1 MKISIK
7 SVAFVVVIAVILL
20 AVFTKGNVR
29 APKAENNQASLDQ
42 FSAPLQS
49 DFIVANPGVSN
60 LPKQDI
66 SKEEEAGLIYMREE
80 EKLARDVFATLYGG
94 WKLQVFANIAQSE
107 NTHTD
112 AVKALLEKYN
122 IEDPVKD
129 DTVGKFTNPAFT
141 KLYTDLIAKGSKSAE
156 EAFAVGAL
164 VEEIDIADLVKN
176 LEQTDNDDIKL
187 IYNNL
192 FRASRNH
199 LRSFGAQLGVRGIE
213 YTPTL
218 LSAEGYK
225 SILSTPK
232 ETGMSEA
239 SSVAPAS
246 APVST
251 TAQE

>member
-7 SVAFVVVIAVILL
+7 SVAFVIVAGVIVL
-20 AVFTKGNVR
+20 AFSMRGH
-29 APKAENNQASLDQ
+29 APVASKENSAQARLDQ
-42 FSAPLQS
+42 FSTPLQS
-49 DFIVANPGVSN
+49 DFIVANPAVSN
-60 LPKQDI
+60 LPKQEI
-66 SKEEEAGLIYMREE
+66 SKEEKAGLIYMREE

-112 AVKALLEKYN
+112 AVKALLEKYK

-141 KLYTDLIAKGSKSAE
+141 KLYTDLVEKGSKSAE
-156 EAFAVGAL
+156 EAFTVGAL

-225 SILSTPK
+225 SIISTQK
-232 ETGMSEA
+232 ETGMNTEGQ
-239 SSVAPAS
+239 AS
-246 APVST
+246 ATST
-251 TAQE
+251 PAQSK